1 MGENSENHSVSQF
14 SPPPSRELRSALR
27 QPWLTLPAPLS
38 AELSHR
44 SYSRLQAYFPSQIYV
59 SRHLLRVDV
68 WITGTQTGKP

>member
-1 MGENSENHSVSQF
+1 MHGGELGEPFRESVLA
-14 SPPPSRELRSALR
+14 PSVTWA

-68 WITGTQTGKP
+68 WITDTQTGKP

>member
-38 AELSHR
+38 AELSHW
-44 SYSRLQAYFPSQIYV
+44 SYSRLLSK
-59 SRHLLRVDV
+59 SDLRFMAP
-68 WITGTQTGKP
+68 IEG